1 MKNDGTACQHTV
13 TKSGF
18 KHDGDGPHGAR
29 GKNRDKKRR
38 RPGDPKKPPAGGR
51 GGGRQ
56 VKTRLTRDLWNNRRV
71 YSHTRGRFEEMGP
84 CIKVSERHNS
94 GYGASY
100 VCGTAIGAA
109 LQNKNLAGTAEAK
122 RARCVVSGA
131 LKRLRRTVSG
141 ETLRRILNGSR
152 VDDTNRAFICL
163 TRSML
168 EDLWITGALDP
179 DMPMD
184 IAIDKH
190 YEIRYDRSP
199 DEHLVRGVTD
209 AKKPVSKETYIAA
222 QCIVAGYRF
231 ILACL
236 PFGQFDD
243 NASKVRELIGICR
256 GYGIRLGTVMLDRE
270 FHSTEVITVLN
281 EEGVTYLIPCVNRG
295 NVPEAVHEFVEGRR
309 GRVSEEVI
317 TKDRHT
323 SCRYT
328 MIITERTKLRKKKK
342 DRTPEEKLIAF
353 ATNDP
358 DIDVDAYAKRW
369 GIETC
374 FRQIR
379 STRIKTRCQNYAARH
394 LVFMLSMALYN
405 CWVFSCTMLAWMD
418 SRTVPAKPVMALCPL
433 VGALLDMYE
442 GGPAEPPPEPDPDWP
457 LP

>member
-1 MKNDGTACQHTV
+1 MTSRQ
-13 TKSGF
+13 
-18 KHDGDGPHGAR
+18 
-29 GKNRDKKRR
+29 RR
-38 RPGDPKKPPAGGR
+38 E
-51 GGGRQ
+51 
-56 VKTRLTRDLWNNRRV
+56 LLNNPRV
-71 YSHTRGRFEEMGP
+71 YRHTRGRLEEMGS
-84 CIKVSERHNS
+84 CIGVSKKRNAR
-94 GYGASY
+94 YGPSH
-100 VCGTAIGAA
+100 VCSLAVGAA

-122 RARCVVSGA
+122 RARRVASAVPEEQQG
-131 LKRLRRTVSG
+131 VMSG
-141 ETLRRILNGSR
+141 ETVRRTLNGSC
-152 VDDTNRAFICL
+152 VYDTNRAFTCL
-163 TRSML
+163 TKSML
-168 EDLWITGALDP
+168 EDLWIMGALDP

-209 AKKPVSKETYIAA
+209 AKKPVSKEMYIAA
-222 QCIVAGYRF
+222 QCIVAGHRF
-231 ILACL
+231 VLACL

-243 NASKVRELIGICR
+243 NASKVKELLGICR

-270 FHSTEVITVLN
+270 FHSTEVMSVLD
-281 EEGVTYLIPCVNRG
+281 EAGVTYLIPCVNRG
-295 NVPEAVHEFVEGRR
+295 NVPEAVHEFVKGRR
-309 GRVSEEVI
+309 GRVSTAVI
-317 TKDRHT
+317 TKDYNT
-323 SCRYT
+323 SCTYT
-328 MIITERTKLRKKKK
+328 MIITDRTKLRNRKK

-379 STRIKTRCQNYAARH
+379 GTRIKTRCQNYAARH

-433 VGALLDMYE
+433 VGALLDLYE
-442 GGPAEPPPEPDPDWP
+442 GAPAKPPPPDPDWP